1 MPRTDSDKV
10 KGIIETEVSDLS
22 PFIDAAN
29 LTINEQIPTDDVSD
43 ELLTQIETWLAAH
56 YLTAHDPRTKKEQI
70 GPVRVTYEG
79 QSGEGLKGSRYG
91 RRAIDLDPTGELGG
105 ASNPSVSIDFAGA

>member
-1 MPRTDSDKV
+1 MPRTDGTKV

-29 LTINEQIPTDDVSD
+29 LTINEQIPVADVSD
-43 ELLTQIETWLAAH
+43 DLLEEIETWLAAH
-56 YLTAHDPRTKKEQI
+56 YLTAYDPRTKKEQI

-91 RRAIDLDPTGELGG
+91 RRVLDLDPTGELGG
-105 ASNPSVSIDFAGA
+105 TSKPSISVDFGGA